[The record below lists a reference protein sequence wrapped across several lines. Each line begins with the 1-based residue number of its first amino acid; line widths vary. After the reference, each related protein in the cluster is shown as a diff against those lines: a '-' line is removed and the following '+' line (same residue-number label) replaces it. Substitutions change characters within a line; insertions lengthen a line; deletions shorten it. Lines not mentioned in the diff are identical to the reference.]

1 MTPGM
6 RSTSAH
12 RWPRAAALALT
23 VGLAAG
29 ILSPAASAAGPA
41 ALPTAV
47 RTPVVPVTVPIDEAV
62 DSKAEYQGQAL
73 CEPAPKPG
81 TKALGALIQATY
93 PAYPTIGYERDCAV
107 GGQSEHKDGR
117 ALDWMVSVRNAG
129 QKASAEAFL
138 EWLLAPD
145 ANGVEAAMARRIGVM
160 YIGWGDR
167 IWRGYGT
174 TGWSELFDCTSNP
187 ARATAAYDN
196 YCHRNHIHISLTWDG
211 ARGWTSFF
219 DGSPL
224 TTPVCAA
231 PTAAPSAPAP
241 AALQLV
247 PVRAV
252 RVLDTSTAAGTPVEC
267 RASGPSWSGQR
278 RAVATKVTGIGPIPR
293 SGVAAV
299 LVRVY
304 PLGTNTTT
312 SLSVWTAGSTA
323 PSTSA
328 ASSGY
333 ANRSVSSTYV
343 VPVASDG
350 TIRLQSAYGATHL
363 AVDVLAWAP
372 AATAQPVTSVGGNV
386 HVQPQSRALAL
397 QVEPGTTGIVE
408 LAGTAGVPAS
418 GLAGLQL
425 RISAAGSAA
434 GQTGSIRVGSVSAT
448 GVAEL
453 PRRFTVAYSGSL
465 VRSVAATVA
474 STDGRVAVRNDSAN
488 PVTVTLDVAGWYGDA
503 ADATGGRLVPRAALK
518 VIDTASGFG
527 VANPLV
533 KDVPTT
539 VRMSAT
545 AVPAGTTGLVL
556 SVQTRGPAGS
566 GALTIV
572 PAGGSAEGR
581 SADVVSSVWTTDLVV
596 VPVGADR
603 TLTLTSTAATELRAT
618 IVGYLR

>member
-1 MTPGM
+1 MTLGM
-6 RSTSAH
+6 RSTSGH
-12 RWPRAAALALT
+12 RWLRAAALALT
-23 VGLAAG
+23 VGLIAG
-29 ILSPAASAAGPA
+29 LASPATSAAGPA

-117 ALDWMVSVRNAG
+117 ALDWMVSVRNAS

-174 TGWSELFDCTSNP
+174 TGWSELFDCKTNP

-231 PTAAPSAPAP
+231 PTAAPTAPAA

-252 RVLDTSTAAGTPVEC
+252 RVLDTSTAAGTPLEC

-278 RAVATKVTGIGPIPR
+278 RAVAAKVIGIGGIPR

-299 LVRVY
+299 LVRIY

-312 SLSVWTAGSTA
+312 SLSVWTAGTTA
-323 PSTSA
+323 PSTA
-328 ASSGY
+328 VASSGY

-372 AATAQPVTSVGGNV
+372 TSSAQPATAVGGNV
-386 HVQPQSRALAL
+386 HVQPQARAIAVD
-397 QVEPGTTGIVE
+397 VEPGTTSIVE

-418 GLAGLQL
+418 GLTGLQL
-425 RISAAGSAA
+425 RVSAAGTAS

-448 GVAEL
+448 GAAEL
-453 PRRFTVAYSGSL
+453 PRRFTVAYTSTL

-488 PVTVTLDVAGWYGDA
+488 PVTVTLDVAGWYGDS
-503 ADATGGRLVPRAALK
+503 ADTTGARLVPRTALK
-518 VIDTASGFG
+518 VIETATGFG
-527 VANPLV
+527 IAGPLV

-566 GALTIV
+566 GALTLV
-572 PAGGSAEGR
+572 PTDGSSEGR
-581 SADVVSSVWTTDLVV
+581 SADVVASVWTTDLVV

-603 TLTLTSTAATELRAT
+603 TLTLTSTAAADVRAT

>member
-1 MTPGM
+1 MTLGM

-12 RWPRAAALALT
+12 RWSRAAALALT

-29 ILSPAASAAGPA
+29 LVSPAPSAAGPA
-41 ALPTAV
+41 AAPTAAP
-47 RTPVVPVTVPIDEAV
+47 TPVVPTIVPIDEAV

-81 TKALGALIQATY
+81 TKALGALIRETY
-93 PAYPTIGYERDCAV
+93 PAYPTIGYERDCAA

-117 ALDWMVSVRNAG
+117 ALDWMVSVRDAG
-129 QKASAEAFL
+129 QRASAEAFL
-138 EWLLAPD
+138 QWLLAPD

-160 YIGWGDR
+160 YIGWDDR

-174 TGWSELFDCTSNP
+174 TGWSELFDCESNA
-187 ARATAAYDN
+187 ARATATYDN

-211 ARGWTSFF
+211 ARGWTSFY

-231 PTAAPSAPAP
+231 PTAAPTAPAT

-252 RVLDTSTAAGTPVEC
+252 RVLDTSTAAGTPLEC

-293 SGVAAV
+293 SGVSAV

-312 SLSVWTAGSTA
+312 SLSVWTAGTA
-323 PSTSA
+323 APA
-328 ASSGY
+328 NAVASSGY

-372 AATAQPVTSVGGNV
+372 TGSAQPATAVGGNV
-386 HVQPQSRALAL
+386 HVQPQARAAAV
-397 QVEPGTTGIVE
+397 QVAPGTTAVVD
-408 LAGTAGVPAS
+408 LAGAPGVPAS

-425 RISAAGSAA
+425 RVSAAGSAA

-448 GVAEL
+448 GAAEL
-453 PRRFTVAYSGSL
+453 PRRFTVAYSGTL

-474 STDGRVAVRNDSAN
+474 STDGRISIRNDSTN
-488 PVTVTLDVAGWYGDA
+488 LVTVTLDVAGWYGDA
-503 ADATGGRLVPRAALK
+503 ADTTGARLVPRAALK
-518 VIDTASGFG
+518 VVDTATAFG
-527 VANPLV
+527 VPGPLAA
-533 KDVPTT
+533 DVPST
-539 VRMSAT
+539 VTLSAT

-556 SVQTRGPAGS
+556 SVQTRGRIGS
-566 GALTIV
+566 GALTV
-572 PAGGSAEGR
+572 LPAGGSAEGR
-581 SADVVSSVWTTDLVV
+581 SADVVASVWTTDLVV

-603 TLTLTSTAATELRAT
+603 TLTLTSTAAADVRAT